1 MFPNVFPIMLVFGVM
16 GFMGIAVD
24 IGSMMTASVA
34 MGIAVDDTIHFL
46 NWYIRGLDQGMTRKE
61 AIRYSYM
68 SCADSMAQTGLIVG
82 VGLFVFALSTFQPT
96 QRFGVLML
104 VLLNTATLGD
114 LFVLPALL
122 AGPLGKYVGKEK
134 PRPAGSAVDGIL
146 MDEPDSEVR
155 VISHPI
161 LKKNESTS
169 SEPTNSEDANR
180 ERKRQ
185 R

>member
-1 MFPNVFPIMLVFGVM
+1 
-16 GFMGIAVD
+16 
-24 IGSMMTASVA
+24 MTASVA

-46 NWYIRGLDQGMTRKE
+46 NWYIRGLEQGMTRKE
-61 AIRYSYM
+61 AIRFSYM

-122 AGPLGKYVGKEK
+122 AGPLGKYVGKER
-134 PRPAGSAVDGIL
+134 PRPANAAASVDGIL
-146 MDEPDSEVR
+146 MDDPDSEVQ

-161 LKKNESTS
+161 LKKTDAS
-169 SEPTNSEDANR
+169 SIEPTNSEDGNR

>member
-1 MFPNVFPIMLVFGVM
+1 
-16 GFMGIAVD
+16 
-24 IGSMMTASVA
+24 
-34 MGIAVDDTIHFL
+34 
-46 NWYIRGLDQGMTRKE
+46 
-61 AIRYSYM
+61 
-68 SCADSMAQTGLIVG
+68 
-82 VGLFVFALSTFQPT
+82 
-96 QRFGVLML
+96 ML

>member
-1 MFPNVFPIMLVFGVM
+1 
-16 GFMGIAVD
+16 
-24 IGSMMTASVA
+24 
-34 MGIAVDDTIHFL
+34 
-46 NWYIRGLDQGMTRKE
+46 
-61 AIRYSYM
+61 
-68 SCADSMAQTGLIVG
+68 LIVG

-134 PRPAGSAVDGIL
+134 PRPANAGSAVDGIL

-161 LKKNESTS
+161 LKKTEATS
-169 SEPTNSEDANR
+169 SDSTNGEDANR